1 MSLLDTVKTL
11 LGITDDSKDAI
22 LTLYID
28 IVTQQI
34 LNYTN
39 RAELPDGLIY
49 VAAQMVVDVYG
60 EASNSSKR
68 SGKVISISEDGTSAS
83 FDASIAQMTAE
94 NKLEERKGQLNSF
107 RMPYRITKRGGDNGF

>member
-1 MSLLDTVKTL
+1 MNLLDTVKTL
-11 LGITDDSKDAI
+11 LGIADDSKDAI

-49 VAAQMVVDVYG
+49 VAAQMVVDIYG
-60 EASNSSKR
+60 EATNTTGTT
-68 SGKVISISEDGTSAS
+68 GKATSISEAGRSVS
-83 FDASIAQMTAE
+83 FDTSLAQKAAE
-94 NKLEERKGQLNSF
+94 NKLEERKTQLNSF
-107 RMPYRITKRGGDNGF
+107 RLPFRLTGR